1 MKTAFIEDGLS
12 RFRRSKESLLWKS
25 IEAEYADRLA
35 SASPLKKLQIKFQ
48 MQRAFLRR
56 RKKGHEPS
64 PGTLW

>member
-1 MKTAFIEDGLS
+1 MKTGFVAGGLS
-12 RFRRSKESLLWKS
+12 RFRRSKESTLWKF

-35 SASPLKKLQIKFQ
+35 SASPLKKLHIKLQ